1 MSETEWPIDAVHD
14 LDEPAQLADYYPEP
28 HPLVIEK
35 VRDHIDEKGQ
45 GMIAASP
52 FLVLATQGAQGLDCS
67 PKGDAPGFVVQKDER
82 TLLLPDRPG
91 NNRLDG
97 LRNILTDPRVALIF
111 LVPGQNETYRING
124 TARISV
130 DSALRERFSQNGK
143 PARAVLVIEVQEA
156 FLHCG
161 RALLKAGLW
170 QERKGEVEAAAE

>member
-1 MSETEWPIDAVHD
+1 MSETDWPIDAAHD
-14 LDEPAQLADYYPEP
+14 LEDPSQLAEHYPEP
-28 HPLVIEK
+28 HPLVVEK

-45 GMIAASP
+45 AMIAASP
-52 FLVLATQGAQGLDCS
+52 FLVLATQGPQGLDCS

-97 LRNILTDPRVALIF
+97 LRNILSDPRVALIF
-111 LVPGQNETYRING
+111 LVPGQNETFRING
-124 TARISV
+124 RARISV
-130 DSALRERFSQNGK
+130 DPALCERFPQNGK
-143 PARAVLVIEVQEA
+143 PARAVLVIEVREA

-170 QERKGEVEAAAE
+170 QAQVGEAEAAAE